1 MAVAGAGDELVRL
14 LLDELTEAGGA
25 PQASVIGHQTRLP
38 ALSAALVNGAAG
50 HALDYDDV
58 NMAMPGHPSVAIL
71 PGLLALA
78 ELKRSSGR
86 EVITAFVAGYET
98 ACRIGAALQP
108 GHYNLGFHST
118 GTVGAFGAAAA
129 CARLL
134 GLDAEATA
142 MALGIAG
149 TQAAGLKSQFGTM
162 CKPFHA
168 GKAAQNGLLAARL
181 AARGFSSRADII
193 ECVQGFALTH
203 GPDFSP
209 EAALATP
216 EAGLHLFANLF
227 KYHAACYLTHAPI
240 ECARR
245 LREQHRLTPEAVAG
259 ITLRLDASCERV
271 CNIPAPVDGLQS
283 KFSLRQ
289 TVAMALA
296 GVDTASLGAYSAGNA
311 RDPALVRLRER
322 IEIDWQDSWPQT
334 LSELEIE
341 LADGRR
347 LTARHDAGIPAA
359 DIADQGRRLAAKFDA
374 LVEPVLGAPRT
385 RELRETIAGLDHL
398 ADVAEPREARR
409 RVSPHPPSP
418 QLGPSPRDAGEGL
431 SWYVVAFAPL
441 RAGEG
446 AERSEAGE
454 QRVAGSGRRQNCRAC
469 RKGGRARGARGRPIR
484 GQDLHRRYAGRR
496 DSRPPDAVARRDPRH
511 ARRHRRGGGGDGVRR
526 RRAACRSCTRRCS
539 TPIRST
545 ARNSTACTRRRSS
558 IRWRR
563 ACRCSSDGRSGK
575 AASPALA

>member
-1 MAVAGAGDELVRL
+1 MDGTNLTQILARKSAALEYEDLPRDAHELARQCILDYFGVALAGAADELVGL
-14 LLDELTEAGGA
+14 VLDELAEAGGA
-25 PQASVIGHQTRLP
+25 PQASVIGHRARLP

-98 ACRIGAALQP
+98 ACRIGATLQP

-129 CARLL
+129 CTRLL

-209 EAALATP
+209 EAALAIP

-245 LREQHRLTPEAVAG
+245 LREEHRLIPEAVAG

-296 GVDTASLGAYSAGNA
+296 GIDTASLGAYSAENA
-311 RDPALVRLRER
+311 RNPALIGLRER
-322 IEIDWQDSWPQT
+322 IEIVWQDNWPQT

-341 LADGRR
+341 LAGGNR
-347 LTARHDAGIPAA
+347 LTAHHDAGIPAA

-374 LVEPVLGAPRT
+374 LVEPLLGGPRT
-385 RELRETIAGLDHL
+385 RELRETIAGLDRL
-398 ADVAEPREARR
+398 ADVASLTKLA
-409 RVSPHPPSP
+409 
-418 QLGPSPRDAGEGL
+418 AG
-431 SWYVVAFAPL
+431 
-441 RAGEG
+441 
-446 AERSEAGE
+446 
-454 QRVAGSGRRQNCRAC
+454 
-469 RKGGRARGARGRPIR
+469 
-484 GQDLHRRYAGRR
+484 
-496 DSRPPDAVARRDPRH
+496 
-511 ARRHRRGGGGDGVRR
+511 
-526 RRAACRSCTRRCS
+526 
-539 TPIRST
+539 
-545 ARNSTACTRRRSS
+545 
-558 IRWRR
+558 
-563 ACRCSSDGRSGK
+563 
-575 AASPALA
+575 